1 MTKKRP
7 QEAKRSTTAPAR
19 FSAGDEVEPAYGLL
33 LPELPGVCFEGWTG
47 IVEKVDRRYKPP
59 RFLVRWSQET
69 LAGLTKASRKRL
81 GEIGMTFEAMW
92 LHGEDLE
99 PVKPVRCFAPRAVD
113 PSPYEDTWDTGDW
126 EGLDRKWPDW
136 EGRNWEAWLR
146 ASLSFPFRAKRFE
159 DDDKAYFTEW
169 PGESRSG
176 WGRGCSSSGLPDAI
190 PGVMSSWSRPGR
202 GGFGDPCRSATWKS
216 SRRTTRTTGRSGS
229 TWSGMPI
236 AVEDAPRSRMVGREG
251 VILPA
256 VAGSP
261 LRESHDPRNLRSG
274 YPIPVPTGETLGM
287 GEGRLRV
294 ECGGRAPGGGD
305 RGGPRDVGRCRAGGD
320 DRWRPPGDDRGVP
333 PGPLRVPL
341 RGGEPAP
348 LRPAPRGGLGLIGG
362 GLVGVVAG
370 LMVVSL
376 PLEPRGPHRRDVL
389 GAVYGLA
396 RTAAAGIV
404 RGRPPRD
411 VRWHPLS
418 AFRQDRARAT
428 TGASS
433 GAARAGRRAA
443 DWSCSSSDRCT

>member
-1 MTKKRP
+1 MPKKRP

-81 GEIGMTFEAMW
+81 AEIGLTFEAMW
-92 LHGEDLE
+92 LHGVDLE
-99 PVKPVRCFAPRAVD
+99 SREAGEVLAPRAVD
-113 PSPYEDTWDTGDW
+113 PSPYDDTWDTGDW
-126 EGLDRKWPDW
+126 EGWTASGPT
-136 EGRNWEAWLR
+136 GRGETGR
-146 ASLSFPFRAKRFE
+146 RGSGPVYRFLSGPSGSRMTTRHTSPK
-159 DDDKAYFTEW
+159 W

-202 GGFGDPCRSATWKS
+202 GGFGDPCRSATWKP

-294 ECGGRAPGGGD
+294 ECGGRAPRGLD
-305 RGGPRDVGRCRAGGD
+305 RG
-320 DRWRPPGDDRGVP
+320 RPPGHQRCRPGGVARGRP
-333 PGPLRVPL
+333 PGLGRGGGPGLVRLPL
-341 RGGEPAP
+341 RGGEPGP
-348 LRPAPRGGLGLIGG
+348 LPARSS
-362 GLVGVVAG
+362 
-370 LMVVSL
+370 VSS
-376 PLEPRGPHRRDVL
+376 
-389 GAVYGLA
+389 
-396 RTAAAGIV
+396 
-404 RGRPPRD
+404 
-411 VRWHPLS
+411 S
-418 AFRQDRARAT
+418 ACSSA
-428 TGASS
+428 ASS
-433 GAARAGRRAA
+433 G
-443 DWSCSSSDRCT
+443 WSPA